1 MPAVCAAALFLP
13 RLAHTCQLCVAF
25 SMASTNRLLL
35 QALLMRLGD
44 AVRGNDGS
52 ATDRYYRRVPM
63 IARQHFDTNPRISKS
78 LEQLLSVTAEWL
90 STDVADRYQAGQQ
103 VLEHIE
109 RVSQLL

>member
-35 QALLMRLGD
+35 QVLLMRLD

-52 ATDRYYRRVPM
+52 ATDRYYRRVCM

>member
-1 MPAVCAAALFLP
+1 
-13 RLAHTCQLCVAF
+13 
-25 SMASTNRLLL
+25 MASTNRLLL